1 MVADRRVCGRRRL
14 QRRANARRR
23 RAGRSRRAASSAAA
37 AATERIVYSSLRPG
51 NWDIFYFADAPAPR
65 RGASRIIRGSTTT
78 PRSRPTAAGSCSR
91 RSAAAIPDLYALEIE
106 GGGEPR
112 LLIDSPAMEDQV
124 AFAPDG
130 RSIAFVSTASGN
142 ADIYVL
148 PFMPETTAG
157 RSRPPPTS
165 RIDPGG
171 DFRPDFS
178 PDGARIAFTTDR
190 DTASGR
196 SPDLRASRASAKAT
210 STSMDRDGGNV
221 QRLTATP
228 DWDGSPEWSADGRT
242 LYFYSARPREI
253 VGPPTSPILGQEG
266 GFRIWAMNADGSNP
280 RAVTPEG
287 VEALAPAVT
296 ADGRVAYQKR
306 TGYARWSIESVAD
319 DGSGARAE
327 SDTATDYW
335 LPDFHA
341 ASGAMVV
348 HGVGPAVGETQAVEE
363 ILGAGALLAADY
375 PADVAIPDRTVTLYP
390 MRHTTG
396 LAPHPDRN
404 ETAVTIENEAGTR
417 LVLADFDGA
426 NQRELF
432 AVPNVGIV
440 SGTPNRVFDIKWSD
454 DGEWITY
461 TQGFFFGQGTDEA
474 DVWVMRA
481 DGSERRN
488 LSEGNRRQRGR
499 RRVLAGREQARV
511 PQRAQRPIR
520 SVLDQP
526 RRHGAEGAH
535 ERRGARELSRCSRR
549 AATPIAF
556 SSNRDGARDG
566 SRQSDVR
573 QLPPRARA
581 RRHARASCSESPII
595 RARTRTRGSR
605 RTASGSCTR
614 PSAAA
619 SATRSRWC
627 RRSCSARR
635 CTASCSRGGS
645 ATGSRSGSRTTSGRR
660 AIRFGCGQQRC
671 RRRETLACTGRRVA
685 GGARAARLGTGAARP
700 VSHACHVHETARGR
714 AYEHA
719 YHDRRAAR

>member
-1 MVADRRVCGRRRL
+1 M
-14 QRRANARRR
+14 
-23 RAGRSRRAASSAAA
+23 
-37 AATERIVYSSLRPG
+37 
-51 NWDIFYFADAPAPR
+51 
-65 RGASRIIRGSTTT
+65 
-78 PRSRPTAAGSCSR
+78 
-91 RSAAAIPDLYALEIE
+91 
-106 GGGEPR
+106 
-112 LLIDSPAMEDQV
+112 
-124 AFAPDG
+124 AFSPDG
-130 RSIAFVSTASGN
+130 RSIAFMSTASGN

-148 PFMPETTAG
+148 PFMPETAAGPRGGDQRHQRPGRRLSSGLLAG
-157 RSRPPPTS
+157 RRAHRVHDRPRYRRCAGHP
-165 RIDPGG
+165 I
-171 DFRPDFS
+171 F
-178 PDGARIAFTTDR
+178 AFTRQREGDVYV
-190 DTASGR
+190 
-196 SPDLRASRASAKAT
+196 
-210 STSMDRDGGNV
+210 MDRDGGNV

-280 RAVTPEG
+280 RAVTPAG

-306 TGYARWSIESVAD
+306 TGYARWSIESVAA

-488 LSEGNRRQRGR
+488 LSEGNRRQRRR
-499 RRVLAGREQARV
+499 RRVLAGRE
-511 PQRAQRPIR
+511 R
-520 SVLDQP
+520 S
-526 RRHGAEGAH
+526 
-535 ERRGARELSRCSRR
+535 
-549 AATPIAF
+549 
-556 SSNRDGARDG
+556 
-566 SRQSDVR
+566 
-573 QLPPRARA
+573 
-581 RRHARASCSESPII
+581 
-595 RARTRTRGSR
+595 
-605 RTASGSCTR
+605 
-614 PSAAA
+614 
-619 SATRSRWC
+619 
-627 RRSCSARR
+627 SCSAARV
-635 CTASCSRGGS
+635 TADSICS
-645 ATGSRSGSRTTSGRR
+645 
-660 AIRFGCGQQRC
+660 
-671 RRRETLACTGRRVA
+671 
-685 GGARAARLGTGAARP
+685 
-700 VSHACHVHETARGR
+700 
-714 AYEHA
+714 
-719 YHDRRAAR
+719 